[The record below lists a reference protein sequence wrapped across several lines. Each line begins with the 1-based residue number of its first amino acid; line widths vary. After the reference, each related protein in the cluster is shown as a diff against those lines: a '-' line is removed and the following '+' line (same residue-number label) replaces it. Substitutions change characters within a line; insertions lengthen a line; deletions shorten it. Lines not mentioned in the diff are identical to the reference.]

1 MFKRLLNFTTHKIY
15 NLPVLVLMPHSSCN
29 CRCVMCDI
37 WKANHSKKEIS
48 VEVLQKHISSF
59 ANLKVREVVLSGG
72 EALLHSNLWKFCE
85 VLHGAGIKVT
95 LLSTGLLLKKF
106 SHEIADHINQV
117 IVSLDGS
124 EEIHN
129 KIRNIPNAFG
139 KMSEGIHELKT
150 ISPKMRITG
159 RSVLQHLN
167 YRDFINIVKA
177 ARQIQLDQ
185 ISFLPADVSTN
196 AFNRTNIGDGDQLGN
211 IVLTIDETNE
221 FEGIVQESF
230 HVLQNEYKSRFI
242 AENPAKM
249 SRIVQYYRAINGTGD
264 FPPVV
269 CNAPWISA
277 VIETDG
283 SVMPCF
289 FHKPMGNI
297 YEKDFLQIVNSK
309 EAISWRRRLDMS
321 NDPVCKK
328 CVCTLKLGLTQM
340 N

>member
-37 WKANHSKKEIS
+37 WKANHNKKEIGI
-48 VEVLQKHISSF
+48 EVLQKHIATF
-59 ANLKVREVVLSGG
+59 ASLKVREVVLSGG

-85 VLHGAGIKVT
+85 VLRGAGIKVT

-106 SHEIADHINQV
+106 SREIVDHISQV

-129 KIRNIPNAFG
+129 KIRNIPNAFA

-159 RSVLQHLN
+159 RSVLQHFN
-167 YRDFINIVKA
+167 YRDFINTVKA
-177 ARQIQLDQ
+177 ARQIHLDQ
-185 ISFLPADVSTN
+185 ISFLPADVSTS
-196 AFNRTNIGDGDQLGN
+196 AFNRTDIDEEKAGN
-211 IVLTIDETNE
+211 IVLTTDEVNE
-221 FEGIVQESF
+221 FERILEESF
-230 HVLQNEYKSRFI
+230 HVLRHEYETRFI
-242 AENPAKM
+242 AESPAKM
-249 SRIVQYYRAINGTGD
+249 SRIVQYYRAINGGGD

-269 CNAPWISA
+269 CNAPWVSA

-297 YEKDFLQIVNSK
+297 YEKEFLQIVNSR
-309 EAISWRRRLDMS
+309 EAVSWRKHLDMS
-321 NDPVCKK
+321 TDPICKK